1 MKIEFLSPI
10 TDIETIA
17 RSKSIRILH
26 YLRNRYGGK
35 EWKKKKRIALIRAPY
50 DGLPRK
56 AEIHWF
62 EAKGV
67 GKVEVKR
74 KRWLE

>member
-1 MKIEFLSPI
+1 MA
-10 TDIETIA
+10 A
-17 RSKSIRILH
+17 R
-26 YLRNRYGGK
+26 NGK
-35 EWKKKKRIALIRAPY
+35 RKKGIALIRAPY